1 MYGLDNVQYDH
12 IHILRYHIL
21 CDRKKVWWSI
31 LQTFRKCVYQV
42 SVIFLQLHYCCFW
55 LTLRPSSLAL
65 TLHAVVWHHS
75 TIAVVGVAQ
84 RPKSFLAYVSRPWA
98 VCQICGHF
106 QSLLCVTHF
115 ETSWELQGHLWRQ
128 RIQEEEEHDSAGITG
143 FVYYLT
149 VCNSCF
155 SRCFCL
161 DMYFDAIWLSWIL
174 QIEQITTQWYT
185 K

>member
-1 MYGLDNVQYDH
+1 MLNILISYTVRPKKGLVINFVNIPH
-12 IHILRYHIL
+12 VRISTKI
-21 CDRKKVWWSI
+21 S
-31 LQTFRKCVYQV
+31 LQSREV
-42 SVIFLQLHYCCFW
+42 SVIFLQLQYCCFW

-115 ETSWELQGHLWRQ
+115 ETSWKLQGHLWRQ

-174 QIEQITTQWYT
+174 QIEQITTQWY

>member
-1 MYGLDNVQYDH
+1 MLNILISYTVRPKKGLVINFEN
-12 IHILRYHIL
+12 IP
-21 CDRKKVWWSI
+21 KVRISTKI
-31 LQTFRKCVYQV
+31 SLQSREV

-84 RPKSFLAYVSRPWA
+84 RPKSFLAYVSRPWT
-98 VCQICGHF
+98 VCQICSHF
-106 QSLLCVTHF
+106 QSLFCVTHF

-174 QIEQITTQWYT
+174 QIEQITTQRY